1 MVSIL
6 ESGSHF
12 LIKKEAS
19 YSIVG
24 PLVDL
29 LTLQRYPAGF
39 LLHIPLPFIFLLI
52 VKAFYTLWQ
61 KVDKWRLSD
70 ISRLEVIESSFLNC
84 IFSRYSSSFY
94 FSPFFNVDFSNFYSF
109 KEWNSFSFKSHE
121 CIAWCD
127 VEVDVIS
134 NWGFGCT
141 EETILFQYLFFFLYG
156 TTYLSCVVEWVESM
170 DFKWVDSDLALN
182 ESQFLLESNS
192 N

>member
-1 MVSIL
+1 MVSSL

-52 VKAFYTLWQ
+52 VEAFYILWQ
-61 KVDKWRLSD
+61 KVNRWRLSD

-84 IFSRYSSSFY
+84 IFSRYSSFISPR
-94 FSPFFNVDFSNFYSF
+94 FSMLISQIFIPSRN
-109 KEWNSFSFKSHE
+109 E
-121 CIAWCD
+121 IALVLKVMNALLD
-127 VEVDVIS
+127 V
-134 NWGFGCT
+134 
-141 EETILFQYLFFFLYG
+141 
-156 TTYLSCVVEWVESM
+156 M
-170 DFKWVDSDLALN
+170 
-182 ESQFLLESNS
+182 
-192 N
+192 